1 MNNRNNFFRDLFFA
15 AAAGFL
21 IGRAIRVLLDARQAR
36 RQAAMQNQRRP
47 LKRIN

>member
-1 MNNRNNFFRDLFFA
+1 MNRFLRDLFFA

-21 IGRAIRVLLDARQAR
+21 IGRAIRILLDARQAR
-36 RQAAMQNQRRP
+36 RQAMQSHRRP

>member
-21 IGRAIRVLLDARQAR
+21 IGRAIRILLDRHAR
-36 RQAAMQNQRRP
+36 RQTATQSHRRP